1 MIAVRIRLQCSL
13 GVLLVNYILDSFLAQ
28 KNMLGILC
36 FLATFAGINAGETGT
51 LKQRDGFHYIT
62 GKGCGISTPIKYL
75 DEIPDNIEGMS
86 CTIIRP
92 KKITKSQDQEG
103 LQDHLKFKPIES
115 KFNQM

>member
-1 MIAVRIRLQCSL
+1 
-13 GVLLVNYILDSFLAQ
+13 
-28 KNMLGILC
+28 MLGILC
-36 FLATFAGINAGETGT
+36 FFATFASINAGETGT

-75 DEIPDNIEGMS
+75 DEIPDNIDGMS

-103 LQDHLKFKPIES
+103 LQDHLKFKPIEG